1 MGTAVRI
8 AMISISMNLFGRLQ
22 QAGTAVRPDAVTSA
36 SRGPTGKGPFYL
48 LAAAA
53 AAVAVF
59 VVLGIPG
66 SWWVDS
72 TPSIRAV
79 VSAED
84 VLGFYYPKLHSS
96 GVLDVTPGAD
106 DDAFDV
112 LLLGASVLE
121 QTTGR
126 LKEQLQALVD
136 RPVRLFDLSAS
147 VHTSRDSV
155 FKLQAIEN
163 QRRAFDLIVVYH
175 GINDARMNCCSPGTF
190 RRDYSHCGWYVGL
203 EKRLR
208 AGSLMLS
215 GTGGNIYTSSS
226 PPSSNTSSTRHVLSL
241 VSAQAS
247 R

>member
-1 MGTAVRI
+1 MV
-8 AMISISMNLFGRLQ
+8 SISMNLFGRLQ
-22 QAGTAVRPDAVTSA
+22 QAGTAAQSGDVTSV
-36 SRGPTGKGPFYL
+36 SGGPTRKGPYFL
-48 LAAAA
+48 LTAGVL
-53 AAVAVF
+53 AVL
-59 VVLGIPG
+59 VVLGIPS

-72 TPSIRAV
+72 TPSTGPV

-96 GVLDVTPGAD
+96 GVLDVVPGLD
-106 DDAFDV
+106 DNSFDV

-121 QTTGR
+121 QTAGQ
-126 LKEQLQALVD
+126 LKGQLQAHVD

-155 FKLQAIEN
+155 FKLQAVEN
-163 QRRAFDLIVVYH
+163 RRRTFDLIVVYH

-215 GTGGNIYTSSS
+215 GTGGNRSA
-226 PPSSNTSSTRHVLSL
+226 TRLPLGEPDPASL
-241 VSAQAS
+241 EFGKPVKTLRPVRSA
-247 R
+247 RHET